1 MANLL
6 QYRGYYGSIEASP
19 EDNCLY
25 GKLLYIQALVN
36 YEAETVAALEQAF
49 QQAVAEYRADCDGSG
64 QPPERPCKGSSNVR
78 VGHVI
83 HWAAARAAT
92 QEDSSRNEL
101 GRKALERYLAEA
113 RQNDA
118 IAEPAR
124 TFDKRR
130 RP

>member
-49 QQAVAEYRADCDGSG
+49 Q
-64 QPPERPCKGSSNVR
+64 
-78 VGHVI
+78 
-83 HWAAARAAT
+83 
-92 QEDSSRNEL
+92 
-101 GRKALERYLAEA
+101 
-113 RQNDA
+113 
-118 IAEPAR
+118 
-124 TFDKRR
+124 
-130 RP
+130 